1 MEDDELKKVKISG
14 TPLERGKEYGTK
26 LAGRI
31 EDFVEYLLEEFGEPE
46 GSDEDLLAHS
56 EKYIPF
62 IEDYSPEIY
71 DELRGIAEGS
81 GRGLNEIVMLT
92 LHEERRSFSE
102 LAQSCTTFA
111 VTGEGTK
118 DGSNLMGQT
127 WDITPGLCENADPF
141 LLEVDREGGPNFL
154 SYTYPGMMAG
164 AGLNSKGIGI
174 SWNSVPRLSFDYGV
188 PTYVIIENVLRQDK
202 IGDAISVVLQAKR
215 AGCFNFVI
223 GEEEEI
229 YGIEA
234 TPEGSETIYSRKSIG
249 HANHYISDKFRFD
262 QNLDQAGGRASASST
277 VRHNRI
283 NRLLEENLGQIDLR
297 LLQDF
302 TSDHVNFPQ
311 SICRHP
317 EPTGEDEQGYIS
329 CATWIMNNDKREWW
343 IANGPACENEF
354 KQLCDF

>member
-1 MEDDELKKVKISG
+1 LPKDELEKVKISG
-14 TPLERGKEYGTK
+14 APLERGKEYGTQLK
-26 LAGRI
+26 GRI
-31 EDFVEYLLEEFGEPE
+31 GEFVEYLLGEFGEPE
-46 GSDEDLLAHS
+46 NSDDDLLAHS

-62 IEDYSPEIY
+62 IKDYSAEIY
-71 DELRGIAEGS
+71 DELRGIAKGS
-81 GRGLNEIVMLT
+81 GRKLEEIVMLT

-111 VTGEGTK
+111 VTGRGTK

-127 WDITPGLCENADPF
+127 WDITPDLCENADPF
-141 LLEVDREGGPNFL
+141 LLEVEREAGPDFI

-164 AGLNSKGIGI
+164 AGLNDEGIAI
-174 SWNSVPRLSFDYGV
+174 NWNSVPRLSFDYGV
-188 PTYVIIENVLRQDK
+188 PTYVIIESVLNQDK
-202 IGDAISVVLQAKR
+202 IGDAISTVLQAKR

-223 GEEEEI
+223 GGEEEI
-229 YGIEA
+229 YSIEA

-249 HANHYISDKFRFD
+249 HANHYVSDKFRFE

-283 NRLLEENLGQIDLR
+283 NRLMEENWGEIDLE
-297 LLQDF
+297 LLQEF
-302 TSDHVNFPQ
+302 TRDHVNFPQ

-329 CATWIMNNDKREWW
+329 CATWIMNSDKKEWW